1 MTKQYENYED
11 IINMERPVSKTHP
24 RMDIGDRAA
33 QFMPFAALTG
43 YEEAIKETE
52 RLTDSFVDLDEN
64 EKMKLDIKL
73 SKIRD
78 NLVNLPEIT
87 VKYFKED
94 LKKSGGH
101 YLEYTG
107 KIKKIDEYKMTIKF
121 TDNMEINV
129 KNIVDIEENMK

>member
-11 IINMERPVSKTHP
+11 IINMERPVSKAHP
-24 RMDIGDRAA
+24 RMDMGVRAA
-33 QFMPFAALTG
+33 QFMPFVALTG

-52 RLTDSFVDLDEN
+52 RLTDTFVDMDEN

-78 NLVNLPEIT
+78 NLLNQPEIT

-107 KIKKIDEYKMTIKF
+107 RVKKIDEYKMTIKF

-129 KNIVDIEENMK
+129 KNILDIEDSMK

>member
-11 IINMERPVSKTHP
+11 IINMEHPISKTHP
-24 RMDIGDRAA
+24 RMDMGVRAA

-52 RLTDSFVDLDEN
+52 RLTDTFVDMDEN

-78 NLVNLPEIT
+78 NLLKQPEIT

-94 LKKSGGH
+94 LKKSGGR

-107 KIKKIDEYKMTIKF
+107 RVKKIDEYKMTIKF

-129 KNIVDIEENMK
+129 KNILDIEDSMK

>member
-11 IINMERPVSKTHP
+11 IINMERPVSKAHP
-24 RMDIGDRAA
+24 RMDMGVGAA
-33 QFMPFAALTG
+33 QFMPFVALTG

-52 RLTDSFVDLDEN
+52 RLTDTFVDMDEN

-78 NLVNLPEIT
+78 NLLNQPEIT

-107 KIKKIDEYKMTIKF
+107 RVKKIDEYKMTIKF

-129 KNIVDIEENMK
+129 KNILDIEDSMK